1 MQWRLVEYLHNKS
14 APESSNTVLSYVFHL
29 HLKTLAILQITHKS
43 LKQCAHL
50 LLLSSRPP
58 EGSRPS
64 LSTWWAP
71 IQRTAQRE
79 VFNLLPHSL
88 VLCALPV
95 LQVTLPHAVFSMKFT
110 NWQKYS
116 LRPKDIFIFG
126 LIASCKRVWF
136 CRFWRWPGIKTAREL
151 PCYHILLGERLAE
164 KPPALALAPCTARI
178 SYHPVAWNS
187 QPCGTWHLFQS
198 MLCFSPWIQDFILST
213 IPIWLKLCSCW
224 KFFFSQFQVFPQSQ
238 TLRNPQLLP
247 YLNTGLIRP

>member
-14 APESSNTVLSYVFHL
+14 APESSNAALSYVFHL

-88 VLCALPV
+88 VLCALQV
-95 LQVTLPHAVFSMKFT
+95 LQVTLPHAVFSMKNLLTDKNIHSDPRTYLFLV
-110 NWQKYS
+110 S
-116 LRPKDIFIFG
+116 LLVVKESGFAG
-126 LIASCKRVWF
+126 AEGGQASKQQENC
-136 CRFWRWPGIKTAREL
+136 

-164 KPPALALAPCTARI
+164 KPPALALAPMHC
-178 SYHPVAWNS
+178 
-187 QPCGTWHLFQS
+187 
-198 MLCFSPWIQDFILST
+198 QDFL
-213 IPIWLKLCSCW
+213 PSCGMEFPALW
-224 KFFFSQFQVFPQSQ
+224 NMAFVSINALFF
-238 TLRNPQLLP
+238 TM
-247 YLNTGLIRP
+247 NTRFYSEHDSNLIEAL